1 MRALLLV
8 AAATRR
14 SVEPPARRGPS
25 RSGGNLSSTNSGSAP
40 ARPPYAWRS
49 TWRTQPL
56 LPSRRLQAR

>member
-1 MRALLLV
+1 MRALLV

-25 RSGGNLSSTNSGSAP
+25 RSGGQPLLDELRIGAGE
-40 ARPPYAWRS
+40 APPYAWRS
-49 TWRTQPL
+49 TWRIQPL